1 MNFIIRILITAAV
14 AYGLTKVLSGVHIS
28 NFTSAILFAIL
39 LAVLNAF
46 IKPILVFLTLP
57 ITIVT
62 LGLFLLVI
70 NTLIILLS
78 DKLMDSMVIDG
89 FWWAM
94 LFSILLSIIT
104 SILSGLFSNDRSR

>member
-1 MNFIIRILITAAV
+1 MNFIIRTLITAAV
-14 AYGLTKVLSGVHIS
+14 AYGLTKVLSGVHID
-28 NFTSAILFAIL
+28 NFSSAIVFAIV
-39 LAVLNAF
+39 LAVLNA
-46 IKPILVFLTLP
+46 ILKPILVFLTFP

-62 LGLFLLVI
+62 FGLFLLVI

-94 LFSILLSIIT
+94 LFSILLSLIT
-104 SILSGLFSNDRSR
+104 SILSGLFSNEKNR